1 MINLKILQKINRI
14 DLLIIIDLA
23 LIAGSLL
30 LINFSNIDIEIQKYF
45 FDFDKKSWLING
57 DEPIK
62 KFIFY
67 QFPKVLFGITIASCA
82 AFSFLGFKN
91 KSQFL
96 SRNRHKIFLI
106 FLGLSLIPLIAGNV
120 KKFTN
125 IYCPNQLEMYDGKY
139 PYVKILESYKADFH
153 KEKKGQCFPAGNAV
167 TGFALLILFFAFE
180 KKFHKILGL
189 TSGLALGWI
198 LGSYQTLKGAHF
210 FGDTLI
216 SMLLCFF
223 LAALIAKIYYVFVIP
238 AKAGMKK

>member
-1 MINLKILQKINRI
+1 MTNLKISQKINKI

-23 LIAGSLL
+23 LILGSLL
-30 LINFSNIDIEIQKYF
+30 LINFSNIDLEIQKYF
-45 FDFDKKSWLING
+45 FDFDKKTWIVDR

-67 QFPKVLFGITIASCA
+67 QFPKVLFGVAIIACA
-82 AFSFLGFKN
+82 AFSFLGFKK
-91 KSQFL
+91 KSQFF
-96 SRNRHKIFLI
+96 SRNRHKFFLI

-125 IYCPNQLEMYDGKY
+125 IYCPNQLEIYDGKY
-139 PYVKILESYKADFH
+139 PYVKILESYEADFH
-153 KEKKGQCFPAGNAV
+153 QEKKGQCFPAGHAV

-180 KKFHKILGL
+180 KKFNKILGL
-189 TSGLALGWI
+189 TSGLSLGWI

-216 SMLLCFF
+216 AMLLCFF
-223 LAALIAKIYYVFVIP
+223 LAAIITKIYGYFVIS
-238 AKAGMKK
+238 MSC

>member
-1 MINLKILQKINRI
+1 MTNLKISQKINKI

-23 LIAGSLL
+23 LIIGSLL
-30 LINFSNIDIEIQKYF
+30 LINFSNIDLEIQKYF
-45 FDFDKKSWLING
+45 FDFDKKTWIVDR

-67 QFPKVLFGITIASCA
+67 QFPKVLFGITIVACA
-82 AFSFLGFKN
+82 VFSFLGFKN
-91 KSQFL
+91 KSKFF
-96 SRNRHKIFLI
+96 SRNRHKFFLI

-125 IYCPNQLEMYDGKY
+125 IYCPNQLEIYDGKY
-139 PYVKILESYKADFH
+139 PYVKILESYEADFH
-153 KEKKGQCFPAGNAV
+153 QEKKGQCFPAGHAV

-180 KKFHKILGL
+180 KKLNKILGL
-189 TSGLALGWI
+189 TISLSLGWI

-216 SMLLCFF
+216 AMLLCFL
-223 LAALIAKIYYVFVIP
+223 LAAIITKIYKIKFQND
-238 AKAGMKK
+238 